1 MVEVTV
7 ITGSKSD
14 IKFAKEICKVL
25 KDFGVNYE
33 VRVASAHRTPE
44 KVIEIVKN
52 SRAKVFICVA
62 GLACHLSGVVA
73 AHTLKPVIAVPIA
86 RSMLGLDALLSA
98 VQMPPGIPVA
108 CVGIDNAKNAALL
121 AIEIL
126 ALSDENL
133 RKKLKEY
140 REKLKREVES
150 SDVEV
155 SKSL

>member
-1 MVEVTV
+1 MVDVTV
-7 ITGSKSD
+7 IIGSKSD
-14 IKFAKEICKVL
+14 REFARRVAEVLEEFEVKYEI
-25 KDFGVNYE
+25 
-33 VRVASAHRTPE
+33 RVASAHRTPE
-44 KVIEIVKN
+44 KVIEIAKN
-52 SRAKVFICVA
+52 SEAKVFICVA

-73 AHTLKPVIAVPIA
+73 AHTLKPVIALPLA
-86 RSMLGLDALLSA
+86 RGILGLDALLSA

-140 REKLKREVES
+140 REKLKREVENG
-150 SDVEV
+150 DAEI